1 MVAKSNASMW
11 QPFRSFVVRWFV
23 MTDKKHRVTP
33 LDPREEGFINRAHLC
48 ARWDGCSEKAII
60 RAEKRLGLVP
70 HRFLRGVLYALND
83 VRRIEAEGSAK
94 MPKKFTGLRPDQKA
108 ELLQRER
115 EEL

>member
-1 MVAKSNASMW
+1 M
-11 QPFRSFVVRWFV
+11 P
-23 MTDKKHRVTP
+23 DKKLRFTP

-115 EEL
+115 EELA